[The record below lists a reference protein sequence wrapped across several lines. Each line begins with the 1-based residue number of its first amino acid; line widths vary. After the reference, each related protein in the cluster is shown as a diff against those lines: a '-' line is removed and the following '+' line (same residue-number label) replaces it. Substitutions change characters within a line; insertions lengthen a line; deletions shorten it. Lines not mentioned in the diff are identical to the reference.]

1 MKRPLVPDLLN
12 FLSAEVRE
20 VILTSPFEKVD
31 FTFLPFYFFT
41 FKYYFF
47 TLKFPLLVR
56 TM

>member
-20 VILTSPFEKVD
+20 VILTSPFEKVV
-31 FTFLPFYFFT
+31 FTFLPFYFIT